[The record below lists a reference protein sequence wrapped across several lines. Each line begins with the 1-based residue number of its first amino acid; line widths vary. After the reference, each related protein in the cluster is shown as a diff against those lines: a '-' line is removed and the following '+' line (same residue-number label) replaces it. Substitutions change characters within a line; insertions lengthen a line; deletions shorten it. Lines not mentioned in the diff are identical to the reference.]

1 MRGSGWREGDVWYS
15 LIINQIR
22 PLFTPVKFFAYSLKK
37 GYCISAHVL
46 LNLLNEFR
54 KSDKMRG
61 LPSMLSLFR
70 NEFNKFNNTGAG
82 FFILFIM

>member
-22 PLFTPVKFFAYSLKK
+22 PLFTRIKIFAYSLNK

-46 LNLLNEFR
+46 LNLSNEFG
-54 KSDKMRG
+54 KGDNMRG
-61 LPSMLSLFR
+61 LPSMLSFFR
-70 NEFNKFNNTGAG
+70 NEVNKFNNTGAAM
-82 FFILFIM
+82 FILFIM